1 MILRPLLYIV
11 IASAPLLAC
20 APPGAD
26 WTSNEAPRQLR
37 VDFQRLTHTASFV
50 PGTAQLDR
58 GEEQGLMAFLAVAQT
73 NPDDPVYL
81 EAPADDKTSGQRISA
96 LTRSLSRQG
105 FAVAT
110 LPPARDV
117 IPPNALLV
125 VVERYSVTPPECPNW
140 TKSPAEDHDNM
151 PSSNFGCANLTNLG
165 YMVADPRDL
174 VHGRQLG
181 PADADAWSLAIQ
193 RYREGKTT
201 ALPALNAA
209 STYSAT
215 STGPGGG
222 APGTGS
228 GSAPGQ

>member
-1 MILRPLLYIV
+1 MILRPLFYAIV
-11 IASAPLLAC
+11 ASAALQAC
-20 APPGAD
+20 APPGSD
-26 WTSNEAPRQLR
+26 WTSSEAPRELR

-58 GEEQGLMAFLAVAQT
+58 GEEQGLMAFLAVSQS
-73 NPDDPVYL
+73 NPDDPVLL
-81 EAPADDKTSGQRISA
+81 EAPADDKASNQRISA
-96 LTRSLSRQG
+96 LARTLSRKG

-125 VVERYSVTPPECPNW
+125 VVERYTVTPPDCPNW

-215 STGPGGG
+215 QGPGGSG
-222 APGTGS
+222 APGTSS